1 MANEDV
7 ATDSVPA
14 FKESLQLDAE
24 CAHVI
29 SGLLETTEVE
39 KFVNT
44 LESCTGRVLVSG
56 VGKLRFASSSF
67 ILNSSISSKL
77 FFLVFPYFSIIVFF
91 LTTGKSGIIAQRMS
105 ASLAST
111 GTPSHFIHAAEWTH
125 GDLGMSLTFAR

>member
-1 MANEDV
+1 VANDDG

-24 CAHVI
+24 CANVI

-67 ILNSSISSKL
+67 ILNSSISSK
-77 FFLVFPYFSIIVFF
+77 FFLEV
-91 LTTGKSGIIAQRMS
+91 Q
-105 ASLAST
+105 
-111 GTPSHFIHAAEWTH
+111 
-125 GDLGMSLTFAR
+125 